1 LSADAGVDEIIPM
14 GPAEALD
21 LSMTPQSFVS
31 EHTAREPIRILR
43 IIARLNVGG
52 PALHVSHLSSGL
64 DELGYET
71 TLVAG
76 TVGEGEGSM
85 EYVARE
91 LGVEPVFIPELHREI
106 SPAADAAAVRRIRAL
121 IRELRPHVLHTH
133 TAKAGA
139 VGRAAVLLSGSS
151 RPKVVVHTFHGH
163 VLRGYFASPASAMFR
178 QIERGLAR
186 VSDALI
192 AVSPQ
197 VRDDLVRLGIAP
209 ASKIAVIRLGLDLE
223 RRVQA
228 DPGARAVARRALGVT
243 DDRFLIGW
251 LGRMTEIKRAD
262 DLVRAFAALREDG
275 LDTDLVLVG
284 GGPLRAQLEALTAE
298 LGVHDRCHFI
308 GYLEDVAP
316 MYAALDAVALTSANE
331 GTPVSIIEALAAGK
345 AVVATDVGGVSDVVE
360 DERSGLLVEAGDVDA
375 IAGALSRLATAPAL
389 RSELGE
395 RGRARVVTRYSV
407 PRLIEDVDRLYRSLL
422 AVPPPEERRIVGR
435 ISRPLHRALPDAGNV
450 QRAPRR
456 LRIVLLSQYFPPEVG
471 ATQSRMQAFA
481 EYLAGRGHR
490 VTVIC
495 EFPNHPRGV
504 MPPEYHGRLVEDD
517 RSNSYRILRVWVH
530 ASEQKT
536 QATRIAFYVSYMGL
550 ATSVAPRAGRADIV
564 LATSPPLF
572 TAIAGS
578 VIARMNVAPF
588 VLDVRDLW
596 PAAAVSLEQISPG
609 LTRAVAE
616 RLERWLYR
624 QAAQVVAVTRPF
636 CDHVDRVRGAGPRT
650 VLIPNGTLESFFV
663 DGDGSSARRELG
675 VGADRFLVTFAGTHG
690 IAQALP
696 SVLSAARR
704 TNDGVEFALVG
715 EGPLKEE
722 LIARAAEWRLDNVRF
737 HPQVPMEEIP
747 PLLSAS
753 DALLVPLSAHPT
765 FSDFVPS
772 KMIDFMAAGRP
783 ILLAAAGEAARILEL
798 AGAGIVVPPE
808 DPQALA
814 AAASWLAQ
822 HPDEAAAMG
831 ARGREFARKRLR
843 STQAERLEQVLFDV
857 TRSTVPAGG

>member
-1 LSADAGVDEIIPM
+1 M
-14 GPAEALD
+14 
-21 LSMTPQSFVS
+21 
-31 EHTAREPIRILR
+31 AREPIRVLR
-43 IIARLNVGG
+43 VIARLNVGG
-52 PALHVSHLSSGL
+52 PALHVSHLSGGL
-64 DELGYET
+64 DKLGYET

-91 LGVEPVFIPELHREI
+91 LGVEPVFIPQLHREI
-106 SPAADAAAVRRIRAL
+106 SPAADAAAVRQIRGL
-121 IRELRPHVLHTH
+121 IRDLRPHVLHTH
-133 TAKAGA
+133 AAKAGA
-139 VGRAAVLLSGSS
+139 VGRAAVLLSGSA

-163 VLRGYFASPASAMFR
+163 VLRGYFRSPASSAFR
-178 QIERGLAR
+178 QVERGLAR

-197 VRDDLVRLGIAP
+197 VRDDLVGLGIAP

-228 DPGARAVARRALGVT
+228 VPGARGAARRELGVPEE
-243 DDRFLIGW
+243 RFLIGW
-251 LGRMTEIKRAD
+251 LGRMTEIKRTD
-262 DLVRAFAALREDG
+262 DLVRAFAALRRDG
-275 LDTDLVLVG
+275 LDADLVLVG
-284 GGPLRAQLEALTAE
+284 GGPLRTDLEALTEE
-298 LGVHDRCHFI
+298 LGVRDRCHFI

-345 AVVATDVGGVSDVVE
+345 AVVATDVGGVADVVE
-360 DERSGLLVEAGDVDA
+360 HERSGLLVEAGDLDG
-375 IAGALSRLATAPAL
+375 IAEALARLAAAPAL
-389 RSELGE
+389 RKRLGE
-395 RGRARVVTRYSV
+395 RGRARVVPRYAV
-407 PRLIEDVDRLYRSLL
+407 PRLIADVDRLYRTLL
-422 AVPPPEERRIVGR
+422 AIPERDERRVVGP
-435 ISRPLHRALPDAGNV
+435 ISRPLHRALPDVGTV
-450 QRAPRR
+450 PRAPRR

-481 EYLAGRGHR
+481 EYLAARGHR

-504 MPPEYHGRLVEDD
+504 MPPEYRGRIVEED
-517 RSNSYRILRVWVH
+517 RSNGYRILRVWVH
-530 ASEQKT
+530 ASERKT
-536 QATRIAFYVSYMGL
+536 QATRIAFYVSFMSL
-550 ATSVAPRAGRADIV
+550 ATSVAPRAGRADVV

-572 TAIAGS
+572 TAIAGWA
-578 VIARMNVAPF
+578 IARMNRAPF

-609 LTRAVAE
+609 LTRTIAE
-616 RLERWLYR
+616 GLERWLYR

-636 CDHVDRVRGAGPRT
+636 CAHVDRVRGAGPPT
-650 VLIPNGTLESFFV
+650 VLIPNGTLEAFFV
-663 DGDGSSARRELG
+663 DGDGAARRELG
-675 VGADRFLVTFAGTHG
+675 VAEDRFLVTFAGTHG

-696 SVLSAARR
+696 SVLAAARR

-722 LIARAAEWRLDNVRF
+722 LMARADEWQLRNVRF
-737 HPQVPMEEIP
+737 HPRVPIEEIP

-753 DALLVPLSAHPT
+753 DALLVPLSAHST
-765 FSDFVPS
+765 FADFVPS

-808 DPQALA
+808 DPDALA
-814 AAASWLAQ
+814 AAVLWLAD
-822 HPDEAAAMG
+822 HPAEAARMG

-843 STQAERLEQVLFDV
+843 SIQAERLEQVLFDV
-857 TRSTVPAGG
+857 TRSGAGPHG